1 MTPQSRQFMLTAAW
15 LFARHGRPRRARV
28 IVEAL
33 VEDDPTDGVAAAA
46 LAELLLSA
54 GEGASALKV
63 LAAADFPS
71 ELSRAEAIL
80 ETRALAMTG
89 RKDDSERRWRR
100 YLASQK
106 GSERSW
112 VEEKRG

>member
-15 LFARHGRPRRARV
+15 LFARHGRSHRARV

-46 LAELLLSA
+46 LAELLLA
-54 GEGASALKV
+54 DGEGASALRV
-63 LAAADFPS
+63 LAAADFPA
-71 ELSRAEAIL
+71 ELARAEAIL
-80 ETRALAMTG
+80 ETRALTMIG
-89 RKDDSERRWRR
+89 RKDDGERRWRR

-106 GSERSW
+106 GAERSW
-112 VEEKRG
+112 VEDS

>member
-33 VEDDPTDGVAAAA
+33 VDDDPPDGVAAAA
-46 LAELLLSA
+46 LAELLLA
-54 GEGASALKV
+54 NGEGAAALKT
-63 LAAADFPS
+63 LAAADFPP

-80 ETRALAMTG
+80 ETRALAMIG

-100 YLASQK
+100 YLAARK
-106 GSERSW
+106 GAGRSW
-112 VEEKRG
+112 VEEEV